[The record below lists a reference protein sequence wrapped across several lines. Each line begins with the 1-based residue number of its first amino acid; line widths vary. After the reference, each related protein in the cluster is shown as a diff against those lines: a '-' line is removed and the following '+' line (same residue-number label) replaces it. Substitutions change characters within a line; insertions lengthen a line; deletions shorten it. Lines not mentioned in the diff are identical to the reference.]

1 MAAAASAS
9 NNGGSFTSPH
19 LGMLGDFVNSRDRY
33 DHIRKCGALMTRIE
47 IRKGGII
54 EDTIPYMV
62 AKSNLER
69 KLFFLGSMQET
80 IISLWVDIWG
90 RVGGRLD
97 ANR

>member
-1 MAAAASAS
+1 
-9 NNGGSFTSPH
+9 
-19 LGMLGDFVNSRDRY
+19 
-33 DHIRKCGALMTRIE
+33 MTRIE

-69 KLFFLGSMQET
+69 KLFFLGS
-80 IISLWVDIWG
+80 IISLWVDIWE